1 MPAGPEG
8 EFEIDSESDADSY
21 LEELFEM
28 PENRAID
35 VLVGR
40 AKEVN
45 EEYRE
50 YFINRGT
57 EILRTD
63 YNII

>member
-1 MPAGPEG
+1 MPVG
-8 EFEIDSESDADSY
+8 EEEEVEINSKSAADSY
-21 LEELFEM
+21 LGELFEI

-35 VLVGR
+35 VLLDR
-40 AKEVN
+40 AKDVN
-45 EEYRE
+45 DEYKE